1 MSDDDA
7 RRPGRSESRL
17 FRWMKAQPR
26 HAFEVTGVSRQ
37 DREPVLQRRGGYQR
51 VGQADAR
58 LSPNA
63 SPELGD
69 AAIHGQLPERTKEA
83 PDDLLVGG
91 SACEELGAGDDGV
104 VDGVSAR
111 IESFARPKVIDQ
123 HVSVDEELSHGVD
136 PTP

>member
-1 MSDDDA
+1 MSGDDA

-26 HAFEVTGVSRQ
+26 HAFEVTGVSRE

-58 LSPNA
+58 LAPKA

-69 AAIHGQLPERTKEA
+69 ATVHRQLSERTKEA
-83 PDDLLVGG
+83 PNDLLIGG
-91 SACEELGAGDDGV
+91 SAGEELGAGDDGV
-104 VDGVSAR
+104 VDRVSAR
-111 IESFARPKVIDQ
+111 IESFAR
-123 HVSVDEELSHGVD
+123 
-136 PTP
+136 